1 MQFVAKF
8 QKKLNR
14 KLSLLQVVA
23 AAHSGWKGTIDRI
36 QQNVVKVMKERF
48 HCKTKDIRVSIGPSI
63 GFCCYNVDE
72 ERANMFVRSV
82 GEGVVE
88 RRDGKAFLNLWKAT
102 VILLE
107 EVGIERENI
116 DDGTRYL
123 LA

>member
-1 MQFVAKF
+1 M
-8 QKKLNR
+8 
-14 KLSLLQVVA
+14 SLLQVVA

-48 HCKTKDIRVSIGPSI
+48 DCKTKDIHVSIGPSI
-63 GFCCYNVDE
+63 GVCCYNVDE
-72 ERANMFVRSV
+72 ERANMFVNSV
-82 GEGVVE
+82 GECVVE

-107 EVGIERENI
+107 EIGIERENI

-123 LA
+123 CA